1 MAAHILRLR
10 ATLLVGAL
18 RGDPSH
24 VVRTVVAFVLL
35 ALATGAGCWGLL
47 TLRSAPTEVAFV
59 VTVLAGSALT
69 AGFVAAPLIA
79 GAVDPLDPRRFVL
92 FDVRPASLASL
103 LALAGLISVPIL
115 GLVALG
121 VCLVIVWTAHEVPW
135 VASAVGV
142 VLGVVTCGLLA
153 RVCMALVAMFL
164 RGRRSR
170 ELTGLFILAILV
182 VVVPVGLFLASLQWG
197 GRVPTQ
203 LAQAADILA
212 DTPLGAAWALP
223 ARVAAGDASAWLSL
237 VVAVASVALLGA
249 AWAWIV
255 QRVLTTTE
263 RPESGRERSGLGWFA
278 VAPGNAGGA
287 VAARSLVY
295 WLRDPRYLMNLLI
308 VPIAALLAMFP
319 LLIAGV
325 PFAYVVLVPVPIVA
339 LFFGWLPHND
349 LAYDSTA
356 VWLHIASGTRGVADR
371 LGRIV
376 PMLLI
381 GLPVLAVCIPLAISL
396 HGRWALLPAMV
407 GVCASLFLGGLGL
420 SSISSAVAPY
430 PVSRPGESPFQQPE
444 RVGSSAPIT
453 QAVVLLGAIVVA
465 APSLWWA
472 WLAMSH
478 DISYAALGM
487 WGGIAI
493 GLAVLLV
500 GVAVGSLAFERRG
513 GRLMEFAE
521 SG

>member
-1 MAAHILRLR
+1 M
-10 ATLLVGAL
+10 
-18 RGDPSH
+18 
-24 VVRTVVAFVLL
+24 
-35 ALATGAGCWGLL
+35 
-47 TLRSAPTEVAFV
+47 
-59 VTVLAGSALT
+59 
-69 AGFVAAPLIA
+69 
-79 GAVDPLDPRRFVL
+79 DPRRFVL

-103 LALAGLISVPIL
+103 LALAGLMSVPIL

-197 GRVPTQ
+197 GRVPSQ

-212 DTPLGAAWALP
+212 DTPLGAAWARP
-223 ARVAAGDASAWLSL
+223 ARVAAGDASAGLSL
-237 VVAVASVALLGA
+237 VVAGASVALLGA

-255 QRVLTTTE
+255 QRVLTSTE

-308 VPIAALLAMFP
+308 VPIAALLAMVP

-356 VWLHIASGTRGVADR
+356 VWLAS
-371 LGRIV
+371 
-376 PMLLI
+376 
-381 GLPVLAVCIPLAISL
+381 
-396 HGRWALLPAMV
+396 
-407 GVCASLFLGGLGL
+407 
-420 SSISSAVAPY
+420 
-430 PVSRPGESPFQQPE
+430 SPCC
-444 RVGSSAPIT
+444 
-453 QAVVLLGAIVVA
+453 
-465 APSLWWA
+465 
-472 WLAMSH
+472 
-478 DISYAALGM
+478 
-487 WGGIAI
+487 
-493 GLAVLLV
+493 
-500 GVAVGSLAFERRG
+500 
-513 GRLMEFAE
+513 
-521 SG
+521 